1 MVINIYGYFMN
12 FFFVLLNCMV
22 LDSFEDVDY
31 KNYFGEFGFNIFIVI
46 FDIYYNLKIEKCILI
61 FFIFCFVLKYII

>member
-31 KNYFGEFGFNIFIVI
+31 KNYFDEFGFNIFIVI
-46 FDIYYNLKIEKCILI
+46 FDIYYNLKIDKCILI
-61 FFIFCFVLKYII
+61 FFIDCFVLKYII

>member
-12 FFFVLLNCMV
+12 FFFVLLNCMI

-31 KNYFGEFGFNIFIVI
+31 KNYFDEFGFNIFIVI
-46 FDIYYNLKIEKCILI
+46 FDIYYNLKIDKCILI
-61 FFIFCFVLKYII
+61 FFIDCFVLKYII

>member
-12 FFFVLLNCMV
+12 FFFVLLNCMI
-22 LDSFEDVDY
+22 LDSFEDVGY

-46 FDIYYNLKIEKCILI
+46 FDIYYNLKIDKCILI
-61 FFIFCFVLKYII
+61 FFIDCFVLKYII

>member
-46 FDIYYNLKIEKCILI
+46 FDIYYNLKIDKCILI
-61 FFIFCFVLKYII
+61 FFIDCFVLKYII

>member
-61 FFIFCFVLKYII
+61 FFIYCFVLKYII

>member
-31 KNYFGEFGFNIFIVI
+31 KNYFGEFGYLLLF
-46 FDIYYNLKIEKCILI
+46 LILI
-61 FFIFCFVLKYII
+61 IIQKLKNVF